1 MGLWRAAEPLVL
13 ASSSPVRRKLLEAA
27 GIAVE
32 AQPAEIDERAI
43 AAGLGDQDARQI
55 ALALAEAKARQVSRQ
70 LPKRLVLGADQTLSL
85 GSRLFNKPLDHTD
98 ARAQLTALRGHTHVL
113 TSAFAFAR
121 GGEMLAHDADA
132 VLLTMRLFSEDFV
145 AAYLEAVGA
154 AAMASVGAYQY
165 EGLGIHLFERVEGD
179 YTTILGLPL
188 LAVFA
193 VLRQL
198 GCLAD

>member
-13 ASSSPVRRKLLEAA
+13 ASGSTIRRRLLEAA
-27 GIAVE
+27 GISVE
-32 AQPAEIDERAI
+32 VQPAEIDERAI
-43 AAGLGDQDARQI
+43 ATGLGDQDARKI
-55 ALALAEAKARQVSRQ
+55 ALALAEAKAQKVSRQ

-85 GSRLFNKPLDHTD
+85 GARLLNKPLDRAY
-98 ARAQLTALRGHTHVL
+98 ARAQLLALRGRTHVL

-121 GGEMLAHDADA
+121 GGEILAHDADA
-132 VLLTMRLFSEDFV
+132 VLMIMRLFSEDFV
-145 AAYLEAVGA
+145 AAYLDAVGA
-154 AAMASVGAYQY
+154 AAMTSVGAYQY

-188 LAVFA
+188 LAVVA
-193 VLRQL
+193 MLRQL